1 MGLDMYLNAK
11 RYLFK
16 VRPEDKAIAEAIGA
30 LQLNNNGM
38 RVKEICC
45 EAMYWRKANAIH
57 NWFVQNVQNGNDD
70 CKEYYVDRSK
80 LEELLSICKSVLND
94 PSRSEEL
101 LPPRAGFFFGSD
113 KIDSWYWDDLKETI
127 GGLERLLADSSV
139 SQEWEFY
146 YASSW

>member
-16 VRPEDKAIAEAIGA
+16 VCLEDKAIAEAIGE
-30 LQLNNNGM
+30 LKLNHNGM

-57 NWFVQNVQNGNDD
+57 NWFVKNIQEGSDD
-70 CKEYYVDRSK
+70 CREYYVDRSQ
-80 LEELLSICKSVLND
+80 LESLLDVCKEVLSN

-113 KIDSWYWDDLKETI
+113 KIDSWYWDDIKETI
-127 GGLERLLADSSV
+127 GGLERLLADSV
-139 SQEWEFY
+139 SPEWEFY